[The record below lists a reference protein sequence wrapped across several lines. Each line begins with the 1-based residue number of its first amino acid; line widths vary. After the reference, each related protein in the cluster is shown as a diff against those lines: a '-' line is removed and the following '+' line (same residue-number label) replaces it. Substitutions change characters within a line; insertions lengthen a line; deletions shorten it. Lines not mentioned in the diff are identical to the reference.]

1 MHIPLI
7 IYIIETNDNL
17 CYEELQC
24 YVAARLP
31 IPRCYRTV
39 CVLFSST
46 LENHSGVT
54 SRLMVPALSAWWFV
68 QMTMWTQPAGESNVL
83 FFFSLGWPLS
93 PAGSIQN
100 ESLIKPGFFAS
111 GLLQGCGLFLL
122 ALLPRTIFWGIAG
135 WRYFYGFTFSSLFL
149 LPQVFL

>member
-1 MHIPLI
+1 MLLLI
-7 IYIIETNDNL
+7 ITIIMIIWIIKNCNG
-17 CYEELQC
+17 
-24 YVAARLP
+24 YVAARLL
-31 IPRCYRTV
+31 IPRRSPTV
-39 CVLFSST
+39 GT
-46 LENHSGVT
+46 LLSPALGNQSGVI
-54 SRLMVPALSAWWFV
+54 SRLMVPGLSAWWFV
-68 QMTMWTQPAGESNVL
+68 QMTMWTYPARESNVL

-122 ALLPRTIFWGIAG
+122 VLLPRTIFWGISG
-135 WRYFYGFTFSSLFL
+135 WRYFYDFTFSLLFL